1 MKSFFHILGAGRLEQ
16 KPPASLIFLLSLHS
30 AYNWNAEKAFHNV
43 LSNKMLLFL
52 LQACVIVVSCHSYCS
67 HCDNF
72 GKIAFTCA

>member
-43 LSNKMLLFL
+43 LSNKMLL
-52 LQACVIVVSCHSYCS
+52 LQACAIVVSWYSYCS
-67 HCDNF
+67 HFDNF
-72 GKIAFTCA
+72 GKMVFTCA